1 MSSPSV
7 EVASVEW
14 AEGSD
19 RSRARRLSL
28 LLFGVQ
34 SERGPGDDGAHDDT
48 EDDDE

>member
-7 EVASVEW
+7 EVESVDW
-14 AEGSD
+14 VEGAD
-19 RSRARRLSL
+19 KSRARRLSL

-48 EDDDE
+48 EDDE